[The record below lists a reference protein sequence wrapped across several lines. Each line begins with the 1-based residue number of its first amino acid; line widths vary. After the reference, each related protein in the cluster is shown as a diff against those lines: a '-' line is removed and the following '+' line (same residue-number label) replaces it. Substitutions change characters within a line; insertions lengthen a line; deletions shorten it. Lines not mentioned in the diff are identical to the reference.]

1 MAARDPSVPDAPAPP
16 APARARAP
24 RREEAR
30 AARRLPALLLAV
42 LLAGAVAC
50 GAGRSGERESAAA
63 SDTATREGAV
73 FVIDSRLVG
82 PVSVYASRGVGR
94 VRLGTINVS
103 QEVRW
108 PVPSDMVGQGR
119 TVRLVLDQVGGPS
132 VATEQFAVESG
143 DVVYLTITERIY
155 QSPATLRVR
164 VGG

>member
-1 MAARDPSVPDAPAPP
+1 MAARDPSVPDAPASS
-16 APARARAP
+16 AHDHVRRERAGGAAP
-24 RREEAR
+24 R
-30 AARRLPALLLAV
+30 LSALLLAV

-50 GAGRSGERESAAA
+50 GAGRSGGSEGAAA
-63 SDTATREGAV
+63 SDTATRQGAV

-119 TVRLVLDQVGGPS
+119 TVRLILDQVGGPS

-143 DVVYLTITERIY
+143 DVVYLTVTERIY
-155 QSPATLRVR
+155 QSPSTLRVR